1 MPIGICCAFVIST
14 LLQTVEPETMT
25 TVNSLANNPPSPDM
39 VLIERHGQRADVVLN
54 RPDKR
59 NALIV
64 PMMAQLRDAFLQLA
78 QDDSVNAILVRGAG
92 GALCSGLDLKTIQAD
107 PPPAWV
113 PDLPRVWQEA
123 NVAMAACPKPMVC
136 ALEKYAINGGAPIA
150 FASDFIVAG
159 QTAYILVGE
168 VQRGMAAPNNLAW
181 LQGKYGEAIALRFA
195 LLGDPVAAP
204 DLLRLGIAH
213 SVVPDDQVLAQATAL
228 ADKLASFPG
237 ATSQGIKRAI
247 RGLGH
252 SGLNDPK
259 AWFARALHT
268 SQT

>member
-1 MPIGICCAFVIST
+1 MNTPSNP
-14 LLQTVEPETMT
+14 TVEPE
-25 TVNSLANNPPSPDM
+25 M
-39 VLIERHGQRADVVLN
+39 VLIERHGHRADVVLN

-78 QDDSVNAILVRGAG
+78 QDDDVHAILVRGAG

-107 PPPAWV
+107 PPPPWV

-123 NVAMAACPKPMVC
+123 NVAMASCQKPMVC

-159 QTAYILVGE
+159 QSAYILVGE

-181 LQGKYGEAIALRFA
+181 LQGKYGEAIALHFA
-195 LLGDPVAAP
+195 LLGEPVPAP
-204 DLLRLGIAH
+204 ELLRLGIAH
-213 SVVPDDQVLAQATAL
+213 SVVPDAEVVGHATAL
-228 ADKLASFPG
+228 ADKLAGFPR

-247 RGLGH
+247 RALGH
-252 SGLNDPK
+252 SGLNDP
-259 AWFARALHT
+259 ASWFVRALQA
-268 SQT
+268 SKA

>member
-1 MPIGICCAFVIST
+1 MNTPANPT
-14 LLQTVEPETMT
+14 PEP
-25 TVNSLANNPPSPDM
+25 AM
-39 VLIERHGQRADVVLN
+39 VLIEHHGHRADVVLN

-64 PMMAQLRDAFLQLA
+64 PMMTQLRDAFLQLA

-113 PDLPRVWQEA
+113 PDLPQVWQEA
-123 NVAMAACPKPMVC
+123 NVAMASCHKPMVC

-150 FASDFIVAG
+150 FACDFIVAG

-181 LQGKYGEAIALRFA
+181 LQGKFGESLALRFA
-195 LLGDPVAAP
+195 LLGEPVAGP
-204 DLLRLGIAH
+204 ELLRLGIAH

-228 ADKLASFPG
+228 ADKLAGFPG

-247 RGLGH
+247 RELGS
-252 SGLNDPK
+252 SGLNDPA
-259 AWFARALHT
+259 AWFARALQSGKT
-268 SQT
+268 AAT